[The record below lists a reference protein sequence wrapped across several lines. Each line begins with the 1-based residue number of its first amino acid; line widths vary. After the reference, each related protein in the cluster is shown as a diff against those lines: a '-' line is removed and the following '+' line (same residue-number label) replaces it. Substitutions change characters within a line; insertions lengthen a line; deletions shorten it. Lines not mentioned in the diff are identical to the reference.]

1 MSDDIVTRLLDYDF
15 LVPEAP
21 PYFRELIRRA
31 AHEIEQLRFERDG
44 LRDGTKQTLAA
55 LADANEIAKRY
66 KAERDQ
72 ARRLFCKLD
81 AEMYGHF
88 GDKERLVVHRASY
101 LPCDAA
107 KKRGWDCFK
116 EKP

>member
-15 LVPEAP
+15 LVSEAP
-21 PYFRELIRRA
+21 PYCRELIRRA
-31 AHEIEQLRFERDG
+31 AQEIEQLRFERDG

-72 ARRLFCKLD
+72 ARKWICKLLANPTI
-81 AEMYGHF
+81 AEG
-88 GDKERLVVHRASY
+88 LAS
-101 LPCDAA
+101 PCRGTPRDYAEEQ
-107 KKRGWDCFK
+107 GWDCFK
-116 EKP
+116 EAR

>member
-1 MSDDIVTRLLDYDF
+1 MTDDIVTRLLDYDF

-72 ARRLFCKLD
+72 ARKWICKLLANPTS
-81 AEMYGHF
+81 AEGLASPCCGTSRDYA
-88 GDKERLVVHRASY
+88 KEQ
-101 LPCDAA
+101 
-107 KKRGWDCFK
+107 GWDCFK
-116 EKP
+116 EER